1 MFSLIGE
8 LAQAIRS
15 FRGPRPARAQSALSG
30 RVAPSYPVRRDQR
43 TNEGSMAGIDTG
55 YPREDQDLIQTV
67 VSGQRFDA
75 AVSTVTR
82 DAEAGLTSVK
92 TELDGSRAVGQVIA
106 VTLEASQFKDEVRRY
121 RIAHAA
127 SGVDAQVNAILN
139 LRRGNDADAV
149 VVHINSVSNVVEL
162 LTTRDTPAPPQLAMQ
177 LTVRAQVPGRHVPV
191 PVV

>member
-1 MFSLIGE
+1 
-8 LAQAIRS
+8 
-15 FRGPRPARAQSALSG
+15 
-30 RVAPSYPVRRDQR
+30 
-43 TNEGSMAGIDTG
+43 MAGIDTG

-82 DAEAGLTSVK
+82 DAEAGTASIK

-127 SGVDAQVNAILN
+127 SGVDAQVNAILT
-139 LRRGNDADAV
+139 LRRGHLAADAV